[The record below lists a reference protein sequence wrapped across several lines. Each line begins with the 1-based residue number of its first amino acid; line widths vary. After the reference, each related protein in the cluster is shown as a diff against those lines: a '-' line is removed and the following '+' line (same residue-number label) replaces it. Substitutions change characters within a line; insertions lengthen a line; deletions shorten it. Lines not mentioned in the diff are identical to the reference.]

1 MKITQRPLLGLVLL
15 SPLLFSNFVVA
26 EDAAELVDTDGEIA
40 KAMGPPYYSGAIL
53 PTPREV
59 EYYDE
64 AVDLANGHEGVISDK
79 LEIRHSGKARDIMI
93 RL

>member
-1 MKITQRPLLGLVLL
+1 MSL
-15 SPLLFSNFVVA
+15 SILPDPASAQVKMA
-26 EDAAELVDTDGEIA
+26 DREIA
-40 KAMGPPYYSGAIL
+40 RAMGPPYYSGAIL

-59 EYYDE
+59 EYYDD